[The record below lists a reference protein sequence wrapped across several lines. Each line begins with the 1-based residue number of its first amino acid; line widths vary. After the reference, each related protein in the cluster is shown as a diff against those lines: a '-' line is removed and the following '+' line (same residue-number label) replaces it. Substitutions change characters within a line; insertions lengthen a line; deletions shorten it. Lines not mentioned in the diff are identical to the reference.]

1 MKSRIFILFSIIFI
15 SELFAVFLSFGWL
28 EYITKPLIML
38 LLGAH
43 YVISVK
49 GHDSGISKP
58 VLVAIVFS
66 WLGDVALLFQK
77 FEPIFFMMGLGSF
90 LIAHIGYILAY
101 NQHRSAQHGTELLGV
116 QKFRFALPIVLA
128 GTGLIT
134 VLYPHLGEL
143 RIPVSVYALV
153 LVVMVLKALFRFG
166 FTNAKSFWLVF
177 IGALLFM
184 VSDSLIAINKFLSG
198 FDAAGLAI
206 MSTYMVAQFLL
217 IKGLLLHER

>member
-1 MKSRIFILFSIIFI
+1 
-15 SELFAVFLSFGWL
+15 
-28 EYITKPLIML
+28 ML
-38 LLGAH
+38 
-43 YVISVK
+43 
-49 GHDSGISKP
+49 
-58 VLVAIVFS
+58 
-66 WLGDVALLFQK
+66 
-77 FEPIFFMMGLGSF
+77 GLGSF